1 MSLFLNTYRP
11 FVNSCFRLALF
22 ITLIVA
28 TTGRV
33 VLAQQTSA
41 DTRGPA
47 AATNITPSALPA
59 ARIDEIVRAFTAKET
74 RFRQALN
81 NYAFKRDAL
90 VQTIGMGGQVTGE
103 YHRVSFFTFDDQ
115 GNRFEKINFFPM
127 PTMTEITIT
136 AQDLEDLGGVNPF
149 ALEASKLNAYSF
161 KYVGR
166 EKIDELN
173 LYVFDVGPKIMPDPK
188 KIKERFFQGRIWVD
202 EQDLQIVK
210 ARGKGVP
217 EDKNNKYATFETY
230 REQIDGKYW
239 FPTYTYADDQL
250 VFGNGNV
257 VRLRMVVKYTDF
269 MVGHGKVTITE
280 VGDAPESTKPESVS
294 PESKPS
300 KPQPTPTPQAQA
312 ETAAQSEAVAPTE
325 GGILNSK
332 SEKLPEPKYP
342 AEAKKTHA
350 FGEVQV
356 KVLVD
361 ETGKVISAEALF
373 GPESLRQAAVDAAKL
388 ARFKPMIVDGVA
400 VKVSGILTY
409 DFAAQ

>member
-1 MSLFLNTYRP
+1 MSSFFKTCL
-11 FVNSCFRLALF
+11 RLALF
-22 ITLIVA
+22 TALIVV

-59 ARIDEIVRAFTAKET
+59 TRIDEIVRAFTAKET

-81 NYAFKRDAL
+81 SYAFKRDAL

-103 YHRVSFFTFDDQ
+103 YHRVSFFTFDDH

-127 PTMTEITIT
+127 PTLTEITVT

-149 ALEASKLNAYSF
+149 ALEAAKINAYSF
-161 KYVGR
+161 KYVGK
-166 EKIDELN
+166 EKIDELD

-188 KIKERFFQGRIWVD
+188 KVKERLFQGRIWVD

-217 EDKNNKYATFETY
+217 ETKDNKYATFETY

-239 FPTYTYADDQL
+239 FPTYTYADDEL
-250 VFGNGNV
+250 VFSNGSV
-257 VRLRMVVKYTDF
+257 VRLRMLVKYTDF
-269 MVGHGKVTITE
+269 IVGRGRVTITE
-280 VGDAPESTKPESVS
+280 IGDAPEPTKPESVS
-294 PESKPS
+294 PESKPQPS
-300 KPQPTPTPQAQA
+300 PTPPAKP
-312 ETAAQSEAVAPTE
+312 ETTAPPDAVEPTE

-332 SEKLPEPKYP
+332 AEKLPEPKYP

-350 FGEVQV
+350 FGQVQV

-388 ARFKPMIVDGVA
+388 ARFKPMIVGGAA

>member
-1 MSLFLNTYRP
+1 MSP
-11 FVNSCFRLALF
+11 FVKTCRAVCFSLALF
-22 ITLIVA
+22 AVLIVV
-28 TTGRV
+28 TTGQA

-47 AATNITPSALPA
+47 AAPITATALSA

-81 NYAFKRDAL
+81 SYAFKRDAL

-127 PTMTEITIT
+127 PTLTEITIT

-149 ALEASKLNAYSF
+149 ALEASKLNAYNF
-161 KYVGR
+161 KYVGK
-166 EKIDELN
+166 EKIDELD
-173 LYVFDVGPKIMPDPK
+173 LYIFDVGPKIAPDPK
-188 KIKERFFQGRIWVD
+188 KVKERFFQGRIWVD
-202 EQDLQIVK
+202 QQDLQIVK

-239 FPTYTYADDQL
+239 FPTYTYADDEL
-250 VFGNGNV
+250 VFGNGSSV
-257 VRLRMVVKYTDF
+257 HMRLLVKYTDF
-269 MVGHGKVTITE
+269 VVGRGKVTITE
-280 VGDAPESTKPESVS
+280 IGDAPESTKPESIK
-294 PESKPS
+294 PESKS
-300 KPQPTPTPQAQA
+300 QQPPASPAPARA
-312 ETAAQSEAVAPTE
+312 ETAAPAVAVEPWE
-325 GGILNSK
+325 GGILNSQA
-332 SEKLPEPKYP
+332 ENLPEPKYP
-342 AEAKKTHA
+342 AEAKKIKA

-373 GPESLRQAAVDAAKL
+373 GPESLRQAAVDAAKQ
-388 ARFKPMIVDGVA
+388 ARFKPRIVDGVA

-409 DFAAQ
+409 NFAAQ

>member
-1 MSLFLNTYRP
+1 MKSFLK
-11 FVNSCFRLALF
+11 SCLRFGLLVAL
-22 ITLIVA
+22 VGC

-41 DTRGPA
+41 STRGTA
-47 AATNITPSALPA
+47 SATTVTPSTLPQ
-59 ARIDEIVRAFTAKET
+59 ARIDEIIRSFTAKET

-81 NYAFKRDAL
+81 SYAFKRDAL

-127 PTMTEITIT
+127 PTLTGISVT

-149 ALEASKLNAYSF
+149 ALEAGKINQYNF
-161 KYVGR
+161 KYVGK
-166 EKIDELN
+166 EKIDELE
-173 LYVFDVGPKIMPDPK
+173 LFVFDVSPKIMPDPK
-188 KIKERFFQGRIWVD
+188 KVKERLFQGRIWV
-202 EQDLQIVK
+202 EQEDLQIVK

-217 EDKNNKYATFETY
+217 ETKDNKYATFETY

-239 FPTYTYADDQL
+239 FPTYTYADDEL
-250 VFGNGNV
+250 VFGNGNS
-257 VRLRMVVKYTDF
+257 VRLRMLVKYTDF
-269 MVGHGKVTITE
+269 VVGHGKVTITE
-280 VGDAPESTKPESVS
+280 IGAAPEQTKPESIS
-294 PESKPS
+294 PESKPQPS
-300 KPQPTPTPQAQA
+300 TTPAVQPQTTANA
-312 ETAAQSEAVAPTE
+312 EPNADAPTE

-332 SEKLPEPKYP
+332 AEKLPAPKYP
-342 AEAKKTHA
+342 AEARSTHA

-373 GPESLRQAAVDAAKL
+373 GPESLKQAAVDAARL
-388 ARFKPMIVDGVA
+388 ARFKPMIVDGVP

-409 DFAAQ
+409 DFTAQ